1 MADIEAAAGDL
12 LRRRRA
18 SLWAIAAA
26 AAAAPP
32 PPPRVLLTG
41 AVEAVVCCFASA
53 MCVNYTALIASGMAC
68 GEAADPGGSAA
79 FAGEELFVVFDAFFV
94 AAGLFFILSFVVLAV
109 LAMVLLLFGAAALL
123 TLLWRRGSR
132 KAETG
137 GAQIGA
143 DGGARMPVAWGH
155 GPRSTGARGSQE
167 GLDGAII
174 TSIRDLAIILLL
186 TIALGLLV
194 TMLAPPNGYC
204 EVKVCYMHLDIQCFV
219 DSARVLLRRFIEL
232 FVRSGMERITW
243 FAISAADDMKTKYNC
258 RLLES

>member
-12 LRRRRA
+12 HRRRRPSRWDMA
-18 SLWAIAAA
+18 VAAV
-26 AAAAPP
+26 AAAPP
-32 PPPRVLLTG
+32 PAPRVLVAG
-41 AVEAVVCCFASA
+41 AVEAVASCFVSA
-53 MCVNYTALIASGMAC
+53 MGVNYTALIAC
-68 GEAADPGGSAA
+68 GEAAGPDGSAA
-79 FAGEELFVVFDAFFV
+79 FAVEELFVVFDAFIV

-174 TSIRDLAIILLL
+174 TSIRDLAIMLLL

-219 DSARVLLRRFIEL
+219 DPARVLLRRFIEL

-243 FAISAADDMKTKYNC
+243 FAIYAADDMKTKYNC
-258 RLLES
+258 RLLE